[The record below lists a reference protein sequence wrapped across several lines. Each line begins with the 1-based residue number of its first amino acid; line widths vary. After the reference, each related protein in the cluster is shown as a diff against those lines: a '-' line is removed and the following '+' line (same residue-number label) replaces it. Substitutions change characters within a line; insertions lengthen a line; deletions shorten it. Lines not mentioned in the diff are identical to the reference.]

1 MRVSPSS
8 PADIESAPFA
18 TESRSDA
25 VANMLDWSSM
35 AAGAYGEKVLASR
48 GWRAGA
54 DGPCSKATGSLVNAS
69 AWDSRLPR
77 IRVTCG

>member
-1 MRVSPSS
+1 MSGYSRQTGAPVMRVSPSS

-48 GWRAGA
+48 GGW
-54 DGPCSKATGSLVNAS
+54 PVQQSN
-69 AWDSRLPR
+69 
-77 IRVTCG
+77 RVARER